1 MLVLTK
7 SVLAMMISFFGS
19 IILGYFIIPVLKRHN
34 IGQNI
39 SRHLEERHNKKSG
52 IPTMGGIIF
61 ILSTFITVVVLLV
74 TGKVEFSS
82 NMAIV
87 LLVFLGYSGIGF
99 LDDYLSLKRKTNN
112 GLTNLQKLFL
122 QLIIAI
128 VFFVIFLNYGGKPVL
143 EIYTLN
149 IKIDMGYLYGFFILF
164 VLIGSSNAVNITDG
178 LDGLASGLSVIAFLS
193 LGIIAWG
200 STWVVGY
207 EGLAILCFIITG
219 AVFGFLFFNSYP
231 AKVFMGDTGSL
242 SLGATLATIAILTD
256 HELTLLVIA
265 GVFVVETLV
274 VIIQTISVVYFK
286 KKVFLMT
293 PLHHHFEKLGWE
305 EQDIVKLFWIVGI
318 LLAMAGIGFGVWI

>member
-19 IILGYFIIPVLKRHN
+19 IILGYFLIPFLKRKKM
-34 IGQNI
+34 GQNI
-39 SRHLEERHNKKSG
+39 SEHLAEKHSKKSG
-52 IPTMGGIIF
+52 TPTMGGLIF
-61 ILSTFITVVVLLV
+61 IISTFITVVVLLLM
-74 TGKVEFSS
+74 GKIEFSF

-87 LLVFLGYSGIGF
+87 LLVFLGYAGIGF
-99 LDDYLSLKRKTNN
+99 LDDILSLKRKINN
-112 GLTNLQKLFL
+112 GLTVTQKLILQFL
-122 QLIIAI
+122 IAT
-128 VFFVIFLNYGGKPVL
+128 VFFIIFLNYGGKPVL

-149 IKIDMGYLYGFFILF
+149 IKIDMGYFYGLFILF
-164 VLIGSSNAVNITDG
+164 VLLGSSNAVNITDG

-219 AVFGFLFFNSYP
+219 SVFGFLFYNSYP

-256 HELTLLVIA
+256 HELTLIVIA
-265 GVFVVETLV
+265 GVFVVETLAV
-274 VIIQTISVVYFK
+274 LLQTISIVYFK
-286 KKVFLMT
+286 KKIFLMA

-305 EQDIVKLFWIVGI
+305 EQDIVKLFWIVGLI
-318 LLAMAGIGFGVWI
+318 LAMAGIGFGVWI